1 MQEISPNADDGVEKR
16 LRAEALLQ
24 AYPALSEEEVQQL
37 LQNKADPWLMMAA
50 AQAAN
55 ALPVPRKHG
64 EHRSHLCSTEGCQYQ
79 GLAPCAQPFCS
90 EMNRIWATTRIERSS

>member
-37 LQNKADPWLMMAA
+37 LHWFRREASALDIGMLAQNESIREGYTQFRADHVDGFKIRDLG
-50 AQAAN
+50 N
-55 ALPVPRKHG
+55 
-64 EHRSHLCSTEGCQYQ
+64 
-79 GLAPCAQPFCS
+79 GLLLTIAIVGTIAGIAYLA
-90 EMNRIWATTRIERSS
+90 M